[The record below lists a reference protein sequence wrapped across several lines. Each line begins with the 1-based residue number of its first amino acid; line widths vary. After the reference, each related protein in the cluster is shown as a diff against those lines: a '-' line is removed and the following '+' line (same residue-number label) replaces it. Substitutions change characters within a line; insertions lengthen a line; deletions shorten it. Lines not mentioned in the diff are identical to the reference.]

1 MPVTVIMIRITVAG
15 ILFYHGR
22 KTVHSCRSI
31 TSVCRPEKSN
41 LKNVG
46 RWVGIC
52 RNPTHLPACTA
63 YPGRLPFPENRQRP
77 TDKSPKESQCTIISA

>member
-1 MPVTVIMIRITVAG
+1 MTVTVIMIRITVAG

-46 RWVGIC
+46 RF
-52 RNPTHLPACTA
+52 
-63 YPGRLPFPENRQRP
+63 PFPENRQRP

>member
-31 TSVCRPEKSN
+31 ASVCRPGKSN

-46 RWVGIC
+46 RWVGFRKIPSGL
-52 RNPTHLPACTA
+52 R
-63 YPGRLPFPENRQRP
+63 R
-77 TDKSPKESQCTIISA
+77 

>member
-1 MPVTVIMIRITVAG
+1 MPVTVIMICITVAG

-31 TSVCRPEKSN
+31 TSVCRPEKSS

-46 RWVGIC
+46 RWVEPVGTPPIS
-52 RNPTHLPACTA
+52 RLAQPTLGDFQTMKIGSVP
-63 YPGRLPFPENRQRP
+63 
-77 TDKSPKESQCTIISA
+77 